1 MEWHKVKCLSL
12 HNFCCIA
19 YAHVPEELRRKLDN
33 RSEKCIFIGYNEQ
46 SKAYRLYNPVTKK
59 FVVRRDV
66 KFLEEKSWSD
76 QENETMD
83 NQNPLLQID
92 EHVES
97 LGQQVPPPR
106 LPRLQVQRQEEHTE
120 NSFFF

>member
-1 MEWHKVKCLSL
+1 VS
-12 HNFCCIA
+12 
-19 YAHVPEELRRKLDN
+19 
-33 RSEKCIFIGYNEQ
+33 
-46 SKAYRLYNPVTKK
+46 
-59 FVVRRDV
+59 RDV

-76 QENETMD
+76 KKSETME

-106 LPRLQVQRQEEHTE
+106 LPRLQVQRK
-120 NSFFF
+120 